1 MFKGFTCSKREC
13 FLFDFDKKTPPP
25 FPVNL
30 NNLPDFGAEDHK
42 TLFSVVEMWY
52 LLEDTPLPIPHPV
65 TNCRGRCV

>member
-1 MFKGFTCSKREC
+1 M
-13 FLFDFDKKTPPP
+13 
-25 FPVNL
+25 NL

-52 LLEDTPLPIPHPV
+52 LLEDNPLPIPHPV